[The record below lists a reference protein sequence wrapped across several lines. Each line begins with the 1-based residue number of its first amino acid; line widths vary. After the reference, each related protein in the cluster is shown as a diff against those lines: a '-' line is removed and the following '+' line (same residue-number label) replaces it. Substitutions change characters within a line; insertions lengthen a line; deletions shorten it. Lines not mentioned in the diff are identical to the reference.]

1 MVLPPGA
8 RQSLGIPMGAFSS
21 NGSQSSR
28 YEEVPE
34 GYDRFV
40 LENYTPEQMKL
51 FGQQFSQVDP
61 GGYLSKLASGNE
73 GVFQDIEKPAL
84 QQFNALQGNIASR
97 FSGAGMGA
105 RNSSGF
111 QNSIN
116 AASQDFAG
124 QLQSNR
130 QQMRRQAIL
139 DLMGLSN
146 QILGQKPYETGLAEI
161 PQQEQGKALGGW
173 GGAIGTAGGA
183 AIGTYLGNPLLGA
196 KMGYAA
202 GTAIDQ

>member
-1 MVLPPGA
+1 MPM
-8 RQSLGIPMGAFSS
+8 PMGAYSS
-21 NGSQSSR
+21 NGSSSNMSE
-28 YEEVPE
+28 YIPE
-34 GYDRFV
+34 GYEDFR
-40 LENYTPEQMKL
+40 LKNYTPNQMNL
-51 FGQQFSQVDP
+51 HDQQFGTVDP
-61 GGYLSKLASGNE
+61 NGYLAKLSRGDTNTFGE
-73 GVFQDIEKPAL
+73 IEAPAL

-97 FSGAGMGA
+97 FSGMGMGS

-111 QNSIN
+111 QHAMSS
-116 AASQDFAG
+116 ASQDFAS
-124 QLQSNR
+124 QLQANR
-130 QQMRRQAIL
+130 TQMRRQAIM

-146 QILGQKPYETGLAEI
+146 QILGQKPYETGLAEM

-196 KMGYAA
+196 KLGYAA